1 MINLK
6 KFKCLACG
14 EARGAPGSMVA
25 EGWTKMVFLPADAP
39 KMSKW
44 FSQGAKVGVVTCRSC
59 GLVHMYTDVERVEEM
74 TGEAETRCRKCRYI
88 LKGLSAPRCPECG
101 EPI

>member
-1 MINLK
+1 MIDLK

-39 KMSKW
+39 KMSK
-44 FSQGAKVGVVTCRSC
+44 
-59 GLVHMYTDVERVEEM
+59 
-74 TGEAETRCRKCRYI
+74 
-88 LKGLSAPRCPECG
+88 
-101 EPI
+101 

>member
-1 MINLK
+1 MIDLK
-6 KFKCLACG
+6 QFKCLGCG
-14 EARGAPGSMVA
+14 GDRGAPGNTVA

-44 FSQGAKVGVVTCRSC
+44 LSQGAQVTVVACRKC
-59 GLVHMYTDVERVEEM
+59 GLLQMYTDVEKVEEM
-74 TGEAETRCRKCRYI
+74 TGEGETRCRKCRYI